1 MEHTRAFLAY
11 DTLCR
16 IAAEI
21 PEDGEQ
27 LLEQCEE
34 EAHGLERTLSM
45 FDPDSE
51 LSRLC
56 RDIRPGE
63 AVPVSET
70 LYTFLEQNLEI
81 CRLSSGAFD
90 PTVGPVVKLWDFLSQ
105 TPRIPSAE
113 RIRAVLDRLN
123 SKHKELLATRY
134 IDGHNWEFTACRV
147 GLSRR
152 QTIRVS
158 VVALTRLGVL
168 LQDEPQAGEILAR
181 ARDACAL

>member
-81 CRLSSGAFD
+81 CRLSGGAGGA
-90 PTVGPVVKLWDFLSQ
+90 GP
-105 TPRIPSAE
+105 
-113 RIRAVLDRLN
+113 
-123 SKHKELLATRY
+123 
-134 IDGHNWEFTACRV
+134 G
-147 GLSRR
+147 GLS
-152 QTIRVS
+152 
-158 VVALTRLGVL
+158 
-168 LQDEPQAGEILAR
+168 AR
-181 ARDACAL
+181 PPGPEYADRDV